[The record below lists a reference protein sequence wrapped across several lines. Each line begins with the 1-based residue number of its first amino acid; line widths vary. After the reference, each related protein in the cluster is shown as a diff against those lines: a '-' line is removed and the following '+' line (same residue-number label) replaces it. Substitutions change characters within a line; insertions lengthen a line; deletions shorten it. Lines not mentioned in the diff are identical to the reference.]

1 MMTTQTKD
9 RPENS
14 TSHTFSESLLPGPAH
29 PPDATPRPDAAS
41 APPESP
47 QPGWSWGRIITFAGL
62 VVLGVTPWA
71 QAQLPPPNDPALC
84 PPLTAFA
91 GPTFFDYF
99 WGTTPIR
106 FPYQ

>member
-1 MMTTQTKD
+1 MRFKPKNDQSRES
-9 RPENS
+9 RPS
-14 TSHTFSESLLPGPAH
+14 
-29 PPDATPRPDAAS
+29 R
-41 APPESP
+41 
-47 QPGWSWGRIITFAGL
+47 WRRIVTLAGL

-71 QAQLPPPNDPALC
+71 HAQLPPPDLAAVC

-91 GPTFFDYF
+91 TPSLFDFF

>member
-1 MMTTQTKD
+1 MTTQTNE
-9 RPENS
+9 RPADSEGRL
-14 TSHTFSESLLPGPAH
+14 HTASSPHAKPQQKHTTPQPA
-29 PPDATPRPDAAS
+29 DTA